1 MPTFNVGDRVI
12 YLNTPKN
19 PQYRYRPQAGDT
31 GVVVGVSDPSDPDV
45 CVTVRWEHPL
55 ALLSPSKQASYFA
68 SRLAH
73 ACMEDF

>member
-19 PQYRYRPQAGDT
+19 QQYRYRPQAGDI
-31 GVVVGVSDPSDPDV
+31 GVVISVDHPNEPRA
-45 CVTVRWEHPL
+45 CATVRWEHSLP
-55 ALLSPSKQASYFA
+55 LLSPSKQGSYYT

-73 ACMEDF
+73 AHVEDF